1 MKRVKAACICQTL
14 HFQLKEGLDHET
26 AVKAVGEE
34 YKHYKYQL
42 EQRHIRHKIIAEET
56 LPDGSIVV
64 RLIKQYNQVDP
75 GDYLG

>member
-42 EQRHIRHKIIAEET
+42 EQRHKIIAEET
-56 LPDGSIVV
+56 LLDGSIVV
-64 RLIKQYNQVDP
+64 KLIKQYNRVDP